1 MLALIQPPADDLL
14 AKAEKLKAE
23 LEGSKTSAQARVP
36 NKEELALGLLH
47 GVYGVVDLAEECA
60 ARGAKHSRYVPTK
73 FCVQGEG
80 KGTVTVGTS
89 YSFTFEFRPEHT
101 TAVSDSLSLARSDCV
116 VLLVLSLYL
125 SNR

>member
-1 MLALIQPPADDLL
+1 VLISFFIQAEKFYKEMEEEALRTLEMLALIQPPADDLL

-80 KGTVTVGTS
+80 KGGD
-89 YSFTFEFRPEHT
+89 
-101 TAVSDSLSLARSDCV
+101 SDGGH
-116 VLLVLSLYL
+116 LLQLHLRVPP
-125 SNR
+125 